1 MLPRCREIKMF
12 CLSVCISSGLG
23 HLGQLI
29 RLYKCFHL
37 HLHTLLPAVT
47 PLCLNPKYVGCSC
60 SSAFLCL
67 CDGWYMQH
75 AYKAHWPLLSR

>member
-1 MLPRCREIKMF
+1 MLPRSREIVIF
-12 CLSVCISSGLG
+12 CLSICISSGLS

-37 HLHTLLPAVT
+37 QTLLPAVT
-47 PLCLNPKYVGCSC
+47 PSRLNPKYVVRSC

-67 CDGWYMQH
+67 CDACYMQH
-75 AYKAHWPLLSR
+75 AYKAHRPLLSL